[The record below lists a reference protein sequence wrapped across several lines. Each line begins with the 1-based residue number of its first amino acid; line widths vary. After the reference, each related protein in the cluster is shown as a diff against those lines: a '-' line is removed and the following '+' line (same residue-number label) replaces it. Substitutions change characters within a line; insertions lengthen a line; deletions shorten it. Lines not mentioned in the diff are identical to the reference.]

1 MRSALA
7 ALLGRDES
15 LCVRNLKA
23 RIAQIAEFVFE
34 CSGVLL
40 LSSSCVLVG
49 SYANKWSILVYVEY
63 LD

>member
-7 ALLGRDES
+7 ALLGSDES

-34 CSGVLL
+34 CSGAPWGLL
-40 LSSSCVLVG
+40 LVLVVV
-49 SYANKWSILVYVEY
+49 LVLKQSE
-63 LD
+63 